1 MTNDFATRLHLI
13 YIQYIRVP
21 FAVQQ
26 VSSHWLVTLKADRSL
41 RVILP
46 LRRGTVVP
54 SCTRC
59 RTGGYPMSQRGDQN
73 HVNMGTRGT
82 YIYGVRKFLC
92 RKMEGLTLNVV
103 YRCL

>member
-54 SCTRC
+54 SCIYKMPYG
-59 RTGGYPMSQRGDQN
+59 GGYPMSQRGDQN

-82 YIYGVRKFLC
+82 YIYGVRRFL
-92 RKMEGLTLNVV
+92 
-103 YRCL
+103 